1 MASNFSS
8 ILLVAVITLL
18 LFIWINTFF
27 NKYLFIVILGFI
39 VRLFLIFIQEQT
51 HFFGDADIGDYLPYF
66 KRFSQAVSTDPL
78 SYIEPHVPFYCILYP
93 GWIFNTFGESGL
105 WIIRTFNAALGVAAI
120 APLVWINQIIFG
132 KNLSELQA
140 AIVIFWPT
148 WLRYNIEVGRS
159 APSVLVVLVGIS
171 GLLAIISYPKARNN
185 LFVQVYT
192 CLGIFFS
199 CYLRIHYIAYFIP
212 ILSLA
217 FLTQV
222 GKLKISPYIRPILYF
237 ISIILTLLITF
248 SMVGIYQQL
257 SQGNH
262 SGMIFESSESALGY
276 LEMRD
281 NEEGNSGYLEGVYPR
296 TPVDWIWYLP
306 IHCFYFMFSPMPWNV
321 HTAFAA
327 GSSLQALIL
336 FSLCFQ
342 ALKKGWKL
350 FKRNEGI
357 KLLLLSLFFVAL
369 AFGSVTKNAG
379 GAERWRL
386 PSTLM
391 LITTTTS
398 ILDYSK
404 QLVQARKS
412 PAIPYI

>member
-1 MASNFSS
+1 MASNFFPV
-8 ILLVAVITLL
+8 LLVAVITLL
-18 LFIWINTFF
+18 LFLWINAFLK
-27 NKYLFIVILGFI
+27 KYLFIVVLGFI
-39 VRLFLIFIQEQT
+39 VRLFLIFIQEET
-51 HFFGDADIGDYLPYF
+51 HFFGDADIEDYLPYLE
-66 KRFSQAVSTDPL
+66 RFSQAVSTDL
-78 SYIEPHVPFYCILYP
+78 FGYIEPHVPFYNILYP
-93 GWIFNTFGESGL
+93 GWIFNAFGESGL
-105 WIIRTFNAALGVAAI
+105 WVIRTFNATLGVAAI

-132 KNLSELQA
+132 KKLSELQA
-140 AIVIFWPT
+140 ALVIFWPT
-148 WLRYNIEVGRS
+148 WLRYNIEVGRA
-159 APSVLVVLVGIS
+159 APSVLAVLFGIS

-185 LFVQVYT
+185 LLAQLYT
-192 CLGIFFS
+192 CIGVFFS

-212 ILSLA
+212 IASLA

-248 SMVGIYQQL
+248 ATVGIYQQL
-257 SQGNH
+257 SQGNN
-262 SGMIFESSESALGY
+262 SGMIFESTEGTLGY
-276 LEMRD
+276 LEMR
-281 NEEGNSGYLEGVYPR
+281 EEGNSAYLQGVYPR
-296 TPVDWIWYLP
+296 TPFDWIWYSPLQG
-306 IHCFYFMFSPMPWNV
+306 FYFMFSPMPWDV
-321 HTAFAA
+321 RTAFAA

-336 FSLCFQ
+336 FLLCFQ

-350 FKRNEGI
+350 FKSNERI

-386 PSTLM
+386 PSTLI
-391 LITTTTS
+391 LIITTTS

-404 QLVQARKS
+404 ELGQARKS